1 MKILLNMSLSPQWK
15 ITLSRAGFETV
26 HWSEI
31 GAANDP
37 DQTILDFARASAYV
51 VFTQD
56 LDFGILLARNRQDRP
71 SVIQVR
77 TKDLFPEVVG
87 TYVIAALRQ
96 MEQELND
103 GALLTIDPHRYRVRM
118 LPVR

>member
-1 MKILLNMSLSPQWK
+1 MKILLDMSLSPQWK
-15 ITLSRAGFETV
+15 ITLSRAGFEAV

-37 DQTILDFARASAYV
+37 DQIILDFARASAFV

-77 TKDLFPEVVG
+77 TKDVFPSVIG
-87 TYVIAALRQ
+87 PHVIAALHQ
-96 MEQELND
+96 MEQELEN
-103 GALLTIDPHRYRVRM
+103 GALLTIDPHRYRIRS
-118 LPVR
+118 LPLR